1 MPQLRSPSALRTLL
15 HFTVFESIVRHENEE
30 KVLIGFARCSRRSL
44 SPLRAYC
51 DRASLRPTGM
61 SSSSAAA
68 RSTSTAVIAG
78 GRGTSGCRA
87 AAGLF
92 TGIAG
97 LGGGG
102 GGAVAA
108 AAALRGGLSDPNH
121 RCRASGGS
129 AARQRASLPRTG
141 TRLVSSAGP
150 PSTAGM
156 SARRSL
162 FNPVTKQVRLYWT
175 KIRCSSAPFSG
186 RGVRRLSRM
195 ASRCSL
201 LYCAFLSFM
210 HDLQRCWD
218 FSRQLAWNALFGK
231 RPQVLQLK
239 KGSTPMPEPRWPR
252 FYTDHEACRRWP
264 SRRDC
269 SRRRASLVGHSCWN
283 SIKARVR
290 SG

>member
-1 MPQLRSPSALRTLL
+1 
-15 HFTVFESIVRHENEE
+15 
-30 KVLIGFARCSRRSL
+30 
-44 SPLRAYC
+44 
-51 DRASLRPTGM
+51 M
-61 SSSSAAA
+61 S
-68 RSTSTAVIAG
+68 STSTTAAIAG

-87 AAGLF
+87 AGHF

-108 AAALRGGLSDPNH
+108 AAALRGLSDNH
-121 RCRASGGS
+121 RCRASGGR
-129 AARQRASLPRTG
+129 AAKQRASLPRTG
-141 TRLVSSAGP
+141 TRFVSSAGP

-218 FSRQLAWNALFGK
+218 FSRQLAWNALFGSS
-231 RPQVLQLK
+231 PQVLQLK

-252 FYTDHEACRRWP
+252 FYTDLACGAGP
-264 SRRDC
+264 LAAS
-269 SRRRASLVGHSCWN
+269 SRRRVSLVGQSCWN